1 MNIIKKWAE
10 EYLAVAKDMQKRIN
24 ELKKLLLNASWNE
37 SEMIR
42 ARINIFYAS
51 YTDCTDTARELLKH
65 ADIAKYRQS
74 AEKQDNYNC
83 TLYIDTL

>member
-1 MNIIKKWAE
+1 MQEKIENEREEYEYYKKWAE

-51 YTDCTDTARELLKH
+51 YTDCTDTARELLRH
-65 ADIAKYRQS
+65 ADIAKYR
-74 AEKQDNYNC
+74 KNKN
-83 TLYIDTL
+83 